1 MHFTVDPTKL
11 CWYEDNK
18 KWNQWMYP
26 CGFKLYA
33 SSYDINIV
41 VQMIYRT
48 KEICAIM
55 LCTVISITINTAKWI
70 YHELRELLL
79 K

>member
-1 MHFTVDPTKL
+1 
-11 CWYEDNK
+11 
-18 KWNQWMYP
+18 MYP

-55 LCTVISITINTAKWI
+55 LCTVISITINIVTQQNVYI
-70 YHELRELLL
+70 MNCGSYY
-79 K
+79 